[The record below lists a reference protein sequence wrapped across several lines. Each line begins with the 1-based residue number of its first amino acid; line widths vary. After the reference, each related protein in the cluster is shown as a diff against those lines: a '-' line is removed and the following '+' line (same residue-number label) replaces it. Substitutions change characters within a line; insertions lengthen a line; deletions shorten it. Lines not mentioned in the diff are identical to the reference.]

1 MFIKKRAAAAL
12 SYGSPLC
19 ICNAVQTK
27 ILLCPYLRL
36 TAEIKFAVP
45 CGTSLDFKPPA

>member
-1 MFIKKRAAAAL
+1 MFIKKNCVSIKL
-12 SYGSPLC
+12 QQFPLYLQC
-19 ICNAVQTK
+19 CTDK

-45 CGTSLDFKPPA
+45 CGTSLDFKSVG